1 MIKASYQ
8 ITDERYVSLS
18 VTGHAD
24 FGEYGRDLICAAVSS
39 IIFGF
44 MNALDE
50 TGEDLEISQKEN
62 EITIIDHSGSDRVQ
76 EYFALVIVQLK
87 TIEESYGQYITI
99 ERK

>member
-1 MIKASYQ
+1 MIQVNYH
-8 ITDERYVSLS
+8 ITDDRYDSLS
-18 VTGHAD
+18 VSGHAD

-50 TGEDLEISQKEN
+50 TGEDLEISQEEN
-62 EITIIDHSGSDRVQ
+62 EITIIDHSGSDRIQ
-76 EYFALVIVQLK
+76 DYFSLVIVQLK